1 MQNLLRETAKNPEE
15 YPQED
20 IPMILGMQV
29 INEKLCAKCGGK
41 CCKNA
46 PCHYAPSDF
55 EDLSFEGLKKV
66 IDAKGYI
73 SIVKI
78 PIFEYDYYK
87 EFSDQTYFYI
97 LRIKRIGDPCA
108 FKMEKKPLPRLCSLW
123 TKKGCKLCFED
134 RPTGAKHL
142 VPRENM
148 RCLQLYSLEKCICDW
163 KPYTKTLKALYRYY
177 KRRAF
182 FDVLRKKA
190 K

>member
-1 MQNLLRETAKNPEE
+1 MYDVLVKNGRIVTADSVSEGNIAIRDGKIAAVLNAGEEPE
-15 YPQED
+15 
-20 IPMILGMQV
+20 
-29 INEKLCAKCGGK
+29 A
-41 CCKNA
+41 A
-46 PCHYAPSDF
+46 
-55 EDLSFEGLKKV
+55 KV

-123 TKKGCKLCFED
+123 TKNGCKLCFED

-190 K
+190 N